1 MQNQLLLLEDVEDLG
16 RSGDLVT
23 VKPGFARNFLIPQK
37 KAVVA
42 DKFTLRLRVRLMEE
56 RAKQAAVDKKDAEE
70 LASKLVSLEFATE
83 VKVDAEGRM
92 YGSVSAV
99 DIVKLCAQEGIAIE
113 RKNIILPHPIKDL
126 GIHTLS
132 LKLKEGVPA
141 TLKLNIY
148 GDRVVKKAVVQEKE
162 APVEEFP
169 EEESSS

>member
-42 DKFTLRLRVRLMEE
+42 DKFTLRLRARLVEE
-56 RAKQAAVDKKDAEE
+56 RSKQAAVDKKDSEE
-70 LASKLVSLEFATE
+70 LASKLVEMEFSTE

-99 DIVKLCAQEGIAIE
+99 DIVKLCAKEGVELE
-113 RKNIILPHPIKDL
+113 RKNIVLPHPIKEL
-126 GIHTLS
+126 GKHALT

-141 TLKLNIY
+141 VLKLNIC
-148 GDRVVKKAVVQEKE
+148 GDRVVRKA
-162 APVEEFP
+162 APVEQP
-169 EEESSS
+169 SAEEEYSS

>member
-42 DKFTLRLRVRLMEE
+42 DKFTLRLRARLMEE
-56 RAKQAAVDKKDAEE
+56 RSKQAAVDKKDAEA
-70 LASKLVSLEFATE
+70 LASKLAELEFTTE

-99 DIVKLCAQEGIAIE
+99 DIVKICAKEGVALE
-113 RKNIILPHPIKDL
+113 RKNIVLPHPIKEL
-126 GIHTLS
+126 GVHALS

-141 TLKLNIY
+141 TLKLNIC
-148 GDRVVKKAVVQEKE
+148 GDRVVRKAAPEKIVPE
-162 APVEEFP
+162 VEEEP
-169 EEESSS
+169 SA

>member
-56 RAKQAAVDKKDAEE
+56 RSKQAAVDRKDAEE
-70 LASKLVSLEFATE
+70 LASKLVELEFATE

-99 DIVKLCAQEGIAIE
+99 DIVKLCAKEGIALE

-141 TLKLNIY
+141 TLRLNIY
-148 GDRVVKKAVVQEKE
+148 GDRVVKKAAPEKV
-162 APVEEFP
+162 APVVVED
-169 EEESSS
+169 EESSS